1 MKISHG
7 LEYFALWTL
16 TKAVQIIPGRLADII
31 AWSLGKLIYYILTSR
46 RRIAEENLR
55 RAFPGELSEKR
66 IDEIVKTV
74 FINIARTTISFTRQP
89 VLKSEDF
96 LRSVT
101 TVKGAE
107 YIDQALSEGRGAMM
121 VTGHYGNWEL
131 FGRWLPVAGYPTD
144 FLMGHQHNEKVND
157 LFISFRKTKGLG
169 LIPVGIASRHV
180 LKSLKANRLIGV
192 ASDQHAASGGVVVDF
207 LGRPASTPKGPAA
220 FAVKIGSPIIFGYL
234 VREKYGQYQIE
245 FFPPIYPPDSGDST
259 NDINW
264 MTQQYASILESLI
277 RKKPEEWMWTH
288 RRWKL
293 D

>member
-7 LEYFALWTL
+7 LEYITLWTL
-16 TKAVQIIPGRLADII
+16 TKMVQIIPGRLADAL
-31 AWSLGKLIYYILTSR
+31 AWCLGKMTYYILTSR

-55 RAFPGELSEKR
+55 RAFPGEISEER
-66 IDEIVKTV
+66 IAEIVKIV
-74 FINIARTTISFTRQP
+74 FINIARTTITFTRQP
-89 VLKSEDF
+89 VLKRKNF
-96 LRSVT
+96 LKSVISS
-101 TVKGAE
+101 KGTE
-107 YIDQALSEGRGAMM
+107 YIEKALNEGRGAMM

-131 FGRWLPVAGYPTD
+131 FGRWLPSAGYPTD

-157 LFISFRKTKGLG
+157 LFISFRKTEGLG

-192 ASDQHAASGGVVVDF
+192 ASDQHAASGGVVVNF

-220 FAVKIGSPIIFGYL
+220 FAVKVGAPIIFGYL
-234 VREKYGQYQIE
+234 VRIKYGQYKIE
-245 FFPPIYPPDSGDST
+245 FFPPIYPPNSGNSEK
-259 NDINW
+259 DINE

-277 RKKPEEWMWTH
+277 REKPEEWMWTH